1 MMIALKE
8 WSIVCKALEEGK
20 QMLLLR
26 KGGIMEYRKG
36 FEVKHNE
43 FLLYPTFEHQSVES
57 IKDDYKEKLN
67 EIIEEQNKYNKSKSN
82 SSSSNNNN
90 RKKIDIDNKNFN
102 TANNNIIKL
111 LAKVEDVIEVSDKLI
126 LSELRDYHIWSD
138 EYVTMRMNYNPS
150 KPMNVLLLRIYKLR
164 KPLIVD
170 INDKWAGCK
179 SWINIETDRE
189 FQSSDKLKTQK
200 INYNTYESI
209 NTNKVETLNEKTLI
223 DPVINDD
230 IFYESVNNIRK
241 VIGNEI

>member
-1 MMIALKE
+1 MNIVMIALKE
-8 WSIVCKALEEGK
+8 WAIVCKALEDGK

-57 IKDDYKEKLN
+57 IKVEYKEKLK
-67 EIIEEQNKYNKSKSN
+67 EILEEQNKYYYYN
-82 SSSSNNNN
+82 NNNN
-90 RKKIDIDNKNFN
+90 RKKIDKDNKNFN
-102 TANNNIIKL
+102 TASNNIIKL
-111 LAKVEDVIEVSDKLI
+111 LAKVEDVIEISDKLT

-150 KPMNVLLLRIYKLR
+150 KPMSVLLLRIYKLR

-179 SWINIETDRE
+179 SWIDIETDKEFQNSHKLKMQNAEYDTFELIDPNNIET
-189 FQSSDKLKTQK
+189 LK
-200 INYNTYESI
+200 
-209 NTNKVETLNEKTLI
+209 NEKTLI
-223 DPVINDD
+223 DPIINDD

-241 VIGNEI
+241 VIGK

>member
-1 MMIALKE
+1 MIALKE
-8 WSIVCKALEEGK
+8 WAIICKALEDGK

-43 FLLYPTFEHQSVES
+43 FLLYPTFEHQSIES
-57 IKDDYKEKLN
+57 IKAEYKEKIK
-67 EIIEEQNKYNKSKSN
+67 EISEEHNISY
-82 SSSSNNNN
+82 NNN
-90 RKKIDIDNKNFN
+90 RKKIDKNDNNFN
-102 TANNNIIKL
+102 TASNIIIKL
-111 LAKVEDVIEVSDKLI
+111 LAKVEDVIEISDKFT

-150 KPMNVLLLRIYKLR
+150 KPMNILLLRIYKIR

-179 SWINIETDRE
+179 SWIDIETVRE
-189 FQSSDKLKTQK
+189 FQNSHKLKGQ
-200 INYNTYESI
+200 NTDYDNYES
-209 NTNKVETLNEKTLI
+209 NSNEVEILKNEKTLI

-230 IFYESVNNIRK
+230 IFYESLNDIRK
-241 VIGNEI
+241 VIVK

>member
-1 MMIALKE
+1 MNIVMIALKE
-8 WSIVCKALEEGK
+8 WAIVCKALEDGK

-57 IKDDYKEKLN
+57 IKIEYKEKLK
-67 EIIEEQNKYNKSKSN
+67 EILEEQNKYYNN
-82 SSSSNNNN
+82 NNNNNN
-90 RKKIDIDNKNFN
+90 RKEIDKDNKNFN
-102 TANNNIIKL
+102 TSSNNIIKL
-111 LAKVEDVIEVSDKLI
+111 LAKVEDVIEISDKLI

-150 KPMNVLLLRIYKLR
+150 KPMSILLLRIYKLR

-170 INDKWAGCK
+170 INDRWAGCK
-179 SWINIETDRE
+179 SWIDIETDRE
-189 FQSSDKLKTQK
+189 FQNSHKLKTQK
-200 INYNTYESI
+200 IEYDTFESI
-209 NTNKVETLNEKTLI
+209 NTNKVETLKNEKTLI

-241 VIGNEI
+241 VIGK

>member
-8 WSIVCKALEEGK
+8 WAIVCKALEEGK

-57 IKDDYKEKLN
+57 IKADYKEKLN
-67 EIIEEQNKYNKSKSN
+67 EIIDK
-82 SSSSNNNN
+82 
-90 RKKIDIDNKNFN
+90 DNKNFN
-102 TANNNIIKL
+102 TASNNIIKL
-111 LAKVEDVIEVSDKLI
+111 LAKVEDVIEISDKLI

-150 KPMNVLLLRIYKLR
+150 KPMSILLLRIYKLR

-170 INDKWAGCK
+170 INDTWAGCK
-179 SWINIETDRE
+179 SWIDIETDRE
-189 FQSSDKLKTQK
+189 FQNSHKLKTQK
-200 INYNTYESI
+200 IEYDTFESL
-209 NTNKVETLNEKTLI
+209 NTNKVETLKNEKTLI
-223 DPVINDD
+223 
-230 IFYESVNNIRK
+230 
-241 VIGNEI
+241 

>member
-1 MMIALKE
+1 MIALKE
-8 WSIVCKALEEGK
+8 WAIICKALEDGK

-43 FLLYPTFEHQSVES
+43 FLLYPTFEHQSIES
-57 IKDDYKEKLN
+57 IKAEYKEKIK
-67 EIIEEQNKYNKSKSN
+67 EISEEHNISY
-82 SSSSNNNN
+82 NN
-90 RKKIDIDNKNFN
+90 RKKIDKNDNNFN
-102 TANNNIIKL
+102 TASNNIIKL
-111 LAKVEDVIEVSDKLI
+111 LAKVEDVIEISDKFTI
-126 LSELRDYHIWSD
+126 SELRDYHIWSD

-150 KPMNVLLLRIYKLR
+150 KPMNVLLLRIYKIR

-179 SWINIETDRE
+179 SWIDIETDRE
-189 FQSSDKLKTQK
+189 FQNSHKLKGQ
-200 INYNTYESI
+200 NTDNDNYESI
-209 NTNKVETLNEKTLI
+209 NTNKVETLKNEKTLI

-241 VIGNEI
+241 VIGK

>member
-1 MMIALKE
+1 MNILMIALKE
-8 WSIVCKALEEGK
+8 WAIICKALEDGK

-57 IKDDYKEKLN
+57 IKVEYKEKLK
-67 EIIEEQNKYNKSKSN
+67 EILEEQNKYYNN
-82 SSSSNNNN
+82 NNNN
-90 RKKIDIDNKNFN
+90 RKKIDKDNKNFN
-102 TANNNIIKL
+102 IATHNIIKL
-111 LAKVEDVIEVSDKLI
+111 LAKVEDVIEISDKLI

-150 KPMNVLLLRIYKLR
+150 KPMSVLLLRIYKLG

-179 SWINIETDRE
+179 SWIDIETDKE
-189 FQSSDKLKTQK
+189 FQNSHKLKMQNADYDTF
-200 INYNTYESI
+200 ESI
-209 NTNKVETLNEKTLI
+209 DTNNVETLKNEKTLI

-241 VIGNEI
+241 VIGK

>member
-1 MMIALKE
+1 MNILMIALKE
-8 WSIVCKALEEGK
+8 WAIICKALEDGK

-43 FLLYPTFEHQSVES
+43 FLLYPTFEHQSIES
-57 IKDDYKEKLN
+57 IKAEYKEKLK
-67 EIIEEQNKYNKSKSN
+67 EILEQNKYYY
-82 SSSSNNNN
+82 NNN
-90 RKKIDIDNKNFN
+90 RKKIDKDNKNFN
-102 TANNNIIKL
+102 TASNNIIKL
-111 LAKVEDVIEVSDKLI
+111 LAKVEDVIEISDKLT

-150 KPMNVLLLRIYKLR
+150 KPMSVLLLRIYKLR

-179 SWINIETDRE
+179 SWIDIETDRE
-189 FQSSDKLKTQK
+189 FQNSHKLKMQ
-200 INYNTYESI
+200 NADYDTYESI
-209 NTNKVETLNEKTLI
+209 NTNKVETLKNEKTLI

-241 VIGNEI
+241 VVGK

>member
-1 MMIALKE
+1 MIALKE
-8 WSIVCKALEEGK
+8 WAIICKALEDGK

-43 FLLYPTFEHQSVES
+43 FLLYPTFEHQSIES
-57 IKDDYKEKLN
+57 IKAEYKEKIK
-67 EIIEEQNKYNKSKSN
+67 EISEEHNISYYY
-82 SSSSNNNN
+82 NNN
-90 RKKIDIDNKNFN
+90 RKKIDKNDNNFN
-102 TANNNIIKL
+102 TASNNIIKL
-111 LAKVEDVIEVSDKLI
+111 LAKVEDVIEISDKFT

-150 KPMNVLLLRIYKLR
+150 KPMNVLLLRIYKIR

-179 SWINIETDRE
+179 SWIDIETDRE
-189 FQSSDKLKTQK
+189 FQNSHKLKGQ
-200 INYNTYESI
+200 NTDYDNYES
-209 NTNKVETLNEKTLI
+209 NSNKVEILKNEKTLI

-230 IFYESVNNIRK
+230 IFYETLNDIRK
-241 VIGNEI
+241 VIGK

>member
-1 MMIALKE
+1 MNIVMIALKE
-8 WSIVCKALEEGK
+8 WAIVCKALEDGK

-57 IKDDYKEKLN
+57 IKIEYKEKLK
-67 EIIEEQNKYNKSKSN
+67 EILEEQNKYYNN
-82 SSSSNNNN
+82 NNNNNN
-90 RKKIDIDNKNFN
+90 RKEIDKDNKNFN
-102 TANNNIIKL
+102 TSSNNIIKL
-111 LAKVEDVIEVSDKLI
+111 LAKVEDVIEISDKLI

-150 KPMNVLLLRIYKLR
+150 KPMSILLLRIYKLR

-170 INDKWAGCK
+170 INDTWAGCK
-179 SWINIETDRE
+179 SWIDIETDRE
-189 FQSSDKLKTQK
+189 FQNSHKLKTQK
-200 INYNTYESI
+200 IEYDTFESI
-209 NTNKVETLNEKTLI
+209 NTNKVETLKNEKTLI

-241 VIGNEI
+241 VIGK

>member
-1 MMIALKE
+1 MNIVMIALKE
-8 WSIVCKALEEGK
+8 WAIVCKALEDGK

-57 IKDDYKEKLN
+57 IKVEYKEKLK
-67 EIIEEQNKYNKSKSN
+67 EILEEQNKYYNNNSN
-82 SSSSNNNN
+82 SNSN
-90 RKKIDIDNKNFN
+90 RKEIDKDNKNFN
-102 TANNNIIKL
+102 TSSNNIIKL
-111 LAKVEDVIEVSDKLI
+111 LAKVEDVIEISDKLI

-150 KPMNVLLLRIYKLR
+150 KPMSILLLRIYKLR

-170 INDKWAGCK
+170 IKDTWAGCK
-179 SWINIETDRE
+179 SWIDIETERD
-189 FQSSDKLKTQK
+189 FQNSHKLKMQK
-200 INYNTYESI
+200 IEYDTFESI
-209 NTNKVETLNEKTLI
+209 NTNKVETLKNEKTLI

-241 VIGNEI
+241 VIGK

>member
-1 MMIALKE
+1 MNIVMIALKE
-8 WSIVCKALEEGK
+8 WAIVCKALEDGK

-57 IKDDYKEKLN
+57 IKVEYKEKLK
-67 EIIEEQNKYNKSKSN
+67 EILEEQNKYYNN
-82 SSSSNNNN
+82 NDNNNN
-90 RKKIDIDNKNFN
+90 RKEIDKDNKNFN
-102 TANNNIIKL
+102 TSSNNIIKL
-111 LAKVEDVIEVSDKLI
+111 LAKVEDVIEISDKLI

-138 EYVTMRMNYNPS
+138 EYVTMRMKYNPS
-150 KPMNVLLLRIYKLR
+150 KPMSILLLRIYKLR

-170 INDKWAGCK
+170 INDTWAGCK
-179 SWINIETDRE
+179 SWIDIETDRE
-189 FQSSDKLKTQK
+189 FQNSHKLKMQK
-200 INYNTYESI
+200 IEYDTFESI
-209 NTNKVETLNEKTLI
+209 NTNKVETLKNEKTLI

-241 VIGNEI
+241 VIGK

>member
-1 MMIALKE
+1 MNILMIALKE
-8 WSIVCKALEEGK
+8 WAIICKALEDGK

-43 FLLYPTFEHQSVES
+43 FLLYPTFEHQSIES
-57 IKDDYKEKLN
+57 IKAEYKEKIK
-67 EIIEEQNKYNKSKSN
+67 EILEEQNKSY
-82 SSSSNNNN
+82 NNNN
-90 RKKIDIDNKNFN
+90 RKKIDKDNKNFN
-102 TANNNIIKL
+102 TASNNIIKL
-111 LAKVEDVIEVSDKLI
+111 LAKVEDVIEISDKFT

-150 KPMNVLLLRIYKLR
+150 KPMNVLLLRIYKIR

-179 SWINIETDRE
+179 SWIDIETDRE
-189 FQSSDKLKTQK
+189 FQNSHKLKMQNTD
-200 INYNTYESI
+200 YDTYESI
-209 NTNKVETLNEKTLI
+209 NTNKVETLKNEKTLI

-241 VIGNEI
+241 VIGK

>member
-1 MMIALKE
+1 MNILMIALKE
-8 WSIVCKALEEGK
+8 WAIVCKALEEGK

-57 IKDDYKEKLN
+57 IKAEYKEKLK
-67 EIIEEQNKYNKSKSN
+67 EILEEQNKYY
-82 SSSSNNNN
+82 NNNT
-90 RKKIDIDNKNFN
+90 RKKIDKKNDKNVN
-102 TANNNIIKL
+102 TASNNIIKL
-111 LAKVEDVIEVSDKLI
+111 LAKVEDVIEISDKLT

-138 EYVTMRMNYNPS
+138 EYVTMRMNYNSS

-179 SWINIETDRE
+179 SWIDIETDRE
-189 FQSSDKLKTQK
+189 FHKSQKLKRQK
-200 INYNTYESI
+200 TDYDTYESI
-209 NTNKVETLNEKTLI
+209 NTNKVEALNEKTLI
-223 DPVINDD
+223 DPVINDS

-241 VIGNEI
+241 VIEK

>member
-1 MMIALKE
+1 MLMIALKE
-8 WSIVCKALEEGK
+8 WAIICKALEDGK

-43 FLLYPTFEHQSVES
+43 FLLYPTFEHQSIES
-57 IKDDYKEKLN
+57 IKAEYKEKIK
-67 EIIEEQNKYNKSKSN
+67 EISEEHNISYY
-82 SSSSNNNN
+82 NNNN
-90 RKKIDIDNKNFN
+90 RKKIDENDNNFN
-102 TANNNIIKL
+102 TASNIIIKL
-111 LAKVEDVIEVSDKLI
+111 LAKVEDVIEISDKFT

-150 KPMNVLLLRIYKLR
+150 KPMNVLLLRIYKIR

-179 SWINIETDRE
+179 SWIDIEKDVDIQN
-189 FQSSDKLKTQK
+189 FH
-200 INYNTYESI
+200 
-209 NTNKVETLNEKTLI
+209 KVEVLGNEKALI

-230 IFYESVNNIRK
+230 IFYESLNDIRK
-241 VIGNEI
+241 VIGK

>member
-1 MMIALKE
+1 
-8 WSIVCKALEEGK
+8 
-20 QMLLLR
+20 MLLLR

-57 IKDDYKEKLN
+57 IKVEYKEKLK
-67 EIIEEQNKYNKSKSN
+67 EILEEQNKYYNN
-82 SSSSNNNN
+82 NNNNNN
-90 RKKIDIDNKNFN
+90 RKEIDKDNKNFN
-102 TANNNIIKL
+102 TSSNNIIKL
-111 LAKVEDVIEVSDKLI
+111 LAKVEDVIEISDKLI

-150 KPMNVLLLRIYKLR
+150 KPMSILLLRIYKLR

-170 INDKWAGCK
+170 INDTWAGCK
-179 SWINIETDRE
+179 SWIDIETDRE
-189 FQSSDKLKTQK
+189 FQNSHKLKTQK
-200 INYNTYESI
+200 IEYDTFESI
-209 NTNKVETLNEKTLI
+209 NTNKVETLKNEKTLI

-241 VIGNEI
+241 VIGK

>member
-1 MMIALKE
+1 MIALKE
-8 WSIVCKALEEGK
+8 WAIICKALEDGK

-43 FLLYPTFEHQSVES
+43 FLLYPTFEHQSIES
-57 IKDDYKEKLN
+57 IKAEYKEK
-67 EIIEEQNKYNKSKSN
+67 IKGISEEHNISY
-82 SSSSNNNN
+82 NN
-90 RKKIDIDNKNFN
+90 RKKIDKNDNNFN
-102 TANNNIIKL
+102 TASNNIIKL
-111 LAKVEDVIEVSDKLI
+111 LAKVEDVIEISDKFT

-150 KPMNVLLLRIYKLR
+150 KPMNVLLLRIYKIR

-179 SWINIETDRE
+179 SWIDIETDKE
-189 FQSSDKLKTQK
+189 FQNSLKLNEQ
-200 INYNTYESI
+200 NTDYDNYES
-209 NTNKVETLNEKTLI
+209 NSNKVEILKNEKTLI

-230 IFYESVNNIRK
+230 IFYESLNDIRK
-241 VIGNEI
+241 VIGK